1 VDINIQ
7 FKTILHAETKV
18 YDMEKQTGWNQFK
31 GMETPSTVEIHESFF
46 KAVPEG
52 SDVLDFGCAWGRI
65 AFQLQKLGYNVM
77 GFDLNENVIET
88 VLETARINDEN
99 YKGKVKFQTDNATE
113 LPYDDESFDACILQ
127 AFLTTIISPGNRRKV
142 LSEANRVLNDNGILY
157 LADYGQNWENS
168 LYSKRY
174 LRDYPLTEEF
184 GTFIV
189 TDDVKSCGKELF
201 RAHHYIK
208 EELLELV
215 KQDFRVENFHETV
228 FTTFHGNRTR
238 GYIIIARKEPSH

>member
-1 VDINIQ
+1 
-7 FKTILHAETKV
+7 
-18 YDMEKQTGWNQFK
+18 MEKQTVWNQFN
-31 GMETPSTVEIHESFF
+31 GRETPSTVEIHESFF

-52 SDVLDFGCAWGRI
+52 SYVLDFGCAWGRI

-77 GFDLNENVIET
+77 GFDLNENTIAT
-88 VLETARINDEN
+88 AIATARINNEN
-99 YKGKVKFQTDNATE
+99 YKGRVKFQTANAME

-127 AFLTTIISPGNRRKV
+127 AFLTTVISLGDRRKV
-142 LSEANRVLNDNGILY
+142 LSEAYRLLKENGILY

-174 LRDYPLTEEF
+174 MRDYPLTEEF

-189 TDDVKSCGKELF
+189 TDDVKNRGKELF
-201 RAHHYIK
+201 RVHHYTK

-215 KQDFRVENFHETV
+215 KQDFRVENFHETI

-238 GYIIIARKEPSH
+238 GYIIIARKEP